1 MSEESRKD
9 YVTDSKL
16 MVLYVLLKYSDEDHF
31 LTKDEIMAKVNEE
44 YSCRCETSKSTLGRS
59 LEAVKAF
66 LEEKS
71 DLFGEFKNGTDKNER
86 RMVNV
91 RIEHLFRNYEVRYL
105 IDMVS
110 SCEYITLKE
119 RQKLIE
125 KLLSL
130 ASECILSDYRPYL
143 YKKTPAAKPMRTDFF
158 GNLKEIHQAI
168 AHKSQIQ
175 FYRVTRETDGT
186 LLYDCDE
193 DGNDLIYTV
202 NPYRTVFSD
211 GFYYL
216 ICSKVPADG
225 SEPTKISNYRID
237 RMSEVQVL
245 ENKRIFPETSIAG
258 VPKNTDTKK
267 YISTH
272 RMMWSGTP
280 EKVRFRCPRWAITE
294 IVDYFG
300 DAYTILS
307 AGTANSDSEPML
319 TVEVES
325 TWNNM
330 LIWARR
336 FFDFIEILSPDS
348 LRQKIKED
356 LTKAYEKYSKDV

>member
-1 MSEESRKD
+1 MPEESRKD

-31 LTKDEIMAKVNEE
+31 LTKDQILEKVNVE
-44 YSCRCETSKSTLGRS
+44 YLYRGSISKGALDRS
-59 LEAVKAF
+59 LTAVKTF

-143 YKKTPAAKPMRTDFF
+143 YKKTPAAKPMQTDFF
-158 GNLKEIHQAI
+158 GNLKEIHRAI
-168 AHKSQIQ
+168 AHNSQIQ
-175 FYRVTRETDGT
+175 FYRVNRQNDGT
-186 LLYDCDE
+186 LWYDRDD

-202 NPYRTVFSD
+202 NPYRTIFSD

-237 RMSEVQVL
+237 RMSEIQVL
-245 ENKRIFPETSIAG
+245 EGKHIFPETSIAG
-258 VPKNTDTKK
+258 APRNIDTKK

-300 DAYTILS
+300 DAYKVLS
-307 AGTANSDSEPML
+307 TEIADSDSEPML
-319 TVEVES
+319 IVEVES

-336 FFDFIEILSPDS
+336 FFDFVEILSPDS
-348 LRQKIKED
+348 LRQRLRED
-356 LTKAYEKYSKDV
+356 ITKAYEKYSKEV